1 MPSPRPVPP
10 YVIARQE
17 ELRRRRRAGRFG
29 VATMLVV
36 MAVLTLP
43 EILATPTYSVHL
55 SAAEAD
61 RPPPDLPDGSRV
73 DLETGTALEV
83 KYYKHRREVTL
94 SDGAAEFTINKDA
107 DRAFEAKA
115 SLVMART
122 DEGSFGMRRAG
133 TAVRVEVREGT
144 VEVFEGRWHRRRSVV
159 LHAGQGV
166 QTKPGGGLTGVFLI
180 SR

>member
-1 MPSPRPVPP
+1 MPRHRPLPT
-10 YVIARQE
+10 YAIARQE
-17 ELRRRRRAGRFG
+17 ELRRRHRAGRFG
-29 VATMLVV
+29 VATMLLVL
-36 MAVLTLP
+36 AVLTLP

-55 SAAEAD
+55 PAAEAD
-61 RPPPDLPDGSRV
+61 RPPPALPDGSRV

-83 KYYKHRREVTL
+83 QYYKHRREVRL
-94 SDGAAEFTINKDA
+94 SDGAAEFTISKDP

-122 DEGSFGMRRAG
+122 DAASFGMRRAG
-133 TAVRVEVREGT
+133 TAVRVEVRSGT
-144 VEVFEGRWHRRRSVV
+144 VEVFEGRWHRRQSVV

-166 QTKPGGGLTGVFLI
+166 QTKPGGGLTGIFLI